1 MFAGKDIVAFVL
13 AAGMMLSPLAAA
25 AYGARHAAPE
35 TVQKSGA
42 MPPGVTTPPVQ
53 AKPSD
58 AANPLT
64 PAPVP
69 APAPA
74 APTR

>member
-1 MFAGKDIVAFVL
+1 MLSGKDTIAFVL
-13 AAGMMLSPLAAA
+13 AAGMMLGPLFAA
-25 AYGARHAAPE
+25 AYGARNASPA
-35 TVQKSGA
+35 TVEKSGA
-42 MPPGVTTPPVQ
+42 MPPGDNRPPVQ

-64 PAPVP
+64 STPVP
-69 APAPA
+69 APAPV